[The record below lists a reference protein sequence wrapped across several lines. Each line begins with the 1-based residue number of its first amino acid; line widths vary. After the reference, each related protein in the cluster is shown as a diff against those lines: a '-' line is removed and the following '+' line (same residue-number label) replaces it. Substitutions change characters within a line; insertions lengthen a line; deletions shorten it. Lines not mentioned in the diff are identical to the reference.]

1 MYAVR
6 LEHADIGTLEYKLGR
21 LLNCSHRRLAK
32 LYYYT
37 KTADHMLIFT
47 EKIAPLSFKDL
58 KTHFAPATAL
68 ATKKAFIIDIIET
81 LSYL

>member
-1 MYAVR
+1 
-6 LEHADIGTLEYKLGR
+6 
-21 LLNCSHRRLAK
+21 
-32 LYYYT
+32 
-37 KTADHMLIFT
+37 MLIFT
-47 EKIAPLSFKDL
+47 EKITPLSFKEL